1 MTRTN
6 SLLIRSAGKVIL
18 LPVIILL
25 TILQWICNLAVS
37 ISTLFFSLV
46 GGIFIATGILSYAF
60 GQEPVNIMWR
70 MIMSGIIICVFPK
83 IGEWIAVQIAYLNLL
98 AKHWMMS

>member
-1 MTRTN
+1 MN

-37 ISTLFFSLV
+37 ISTLFFNLV